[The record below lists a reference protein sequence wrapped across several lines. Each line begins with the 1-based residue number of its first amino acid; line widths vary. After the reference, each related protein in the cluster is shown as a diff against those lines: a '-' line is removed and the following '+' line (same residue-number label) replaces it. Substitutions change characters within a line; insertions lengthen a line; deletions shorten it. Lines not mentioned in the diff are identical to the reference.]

1 MNLDLVSR
9 RTQIGVERQQALRG
23 TFSGKVASGVGGIGG
38 GGTRSAIGGATE
50 H

>member
-38 GGTRSAIGGATE
+38 GTRSAIGGATE